1 MTRHMRPQGTGE
13 TGDGLTP
20 IPELAPTRA
29 GLITHEK
36 VVARDLDMLGYP
48 AANWTPTIAAPDGAP
63 VTDVLVVGAGM
74 NGIAASAALMFKGVR
89 NIRVFDRNP
98 PGREGPWLTFARMDT
113 LRSPKTLPGPALGIP
128 SLTFRAW
135 YEAAFGPDAW
145 EALYK
150 IPNGTWV
157 EYLAWLRRT
166 LKLPVEH
173 ESSVRRITP
182 SAGLLQVEIG
192 SPGGIR
198 TCFARRVVLA
208 TGRGGTGGDHI
219 PDLVG
224 RDLWPDLAAHTNEVI
239 DFEAL
244 RGKSIGVLGGGASAW
259 DNAATALERGA
270 GQVDMYV
277 RRLQLPQINK
287 GRGSASPGYF
297 HGWSALDDAER
308 WALFV
313 YLNDLQAPP
322 PHETVHRALR
332 QPGFHIHLGRPV
344 RTVERR
350 DRRVALHIHGVEA
363 PREHDFLI
371 VGTGFQV
378 NAGAIPELGDW
389 SSAVA
394 RWSDRH
400 VPPEE
405 LQRPGLGDFPYLGP
419 GFELMERTPGQA
431 PELSRIHLVNH
442 GASLSHGAVASD
454 IPGVNVAAERL
465 ATAVTAS
472 LFREDIASIR
482 RDLEAFNEPE
492 LEGTPFLVR

>member
-1 MTRHMRPQGTGE
+1 MGGS
-13 TGDGLTP
+13 LTS
-20 IPELAPTRA
+20 IRSHAQTES
-29 GLITHEK
+29 GLIAHET
-36 VVARDLDMLGYP
+36 VVARDLDLLGYP
-48 AANWTPTIAAPDGAP
+48 AASWTSTVAGPDGAS

-74 NGIAASAALMFKGVR
+74 NGIAACAALMFKGVR
-89 NIRVFDRNP
+89 NLRILDRSP

-157 EYLAWLRRT
+157 EYLAWLQRI

-173 ESSVRRITP
+173 ETSVRRITP
-182 SAGLLQVEIG
+182 SAGLLCVETE
-192 SPGGIR
+192 SPGGAR

-208 TGRGGTGGDHI
+208 TGRGGAGGDHV

-224 RDLWPDLAAHTNEVI
+224 RDLWPDLAAHTNETI
-239 DFEAL
+239 DFDAL

-270 GQVDMYV
+270 RRVDMYV
-277 RRLQLPQINK
+277 RRPHLPQINK

-297 HGWSALDDAER
+297 HGWSTLDDAER
-308 WALFV
+308 WSLFV

-332 QPGFHIHLGRPV
+332 QPGFNIHLGRPV
-344 RTVERR
+344 RAVERL
-350 DRRVALHIHGVEA
+350 DGKVACHIHGEEV

-389 SSAVA
+389 SSVVA

-400 VPPEE
+400 VPPKE
-405 LQRPGLGDFPYLGP
+405 LQRPGLGEFPYLGP
-419 GFELMERTPGQA
+419 GFELIERKPGQV

-492 LEGTPFLVR
+492 LEGTPFLVW